1 MICRRVLV
9 PFCLLT
15 GFAAGTVSAQYRT
28 DSSGKSQ
35 FAQASQQIYRIK
47 AVVNVSAEAAG
58 AAWDLYNFSQIAK
71 KDNSSVAEVESLKIN
86 KIDWFDRWAVHPYN
100 HSVDKLSYEPF
111 FLAMPFPLIVFGID
125 KKMRKDFWK
134 LTFLYAEAMTM
145 TGVLYT
151 SAVHYVN
158 RHRPLVYESASPIGT
173 KTSPNSRNSF
183 FAGHVALV
191 GTSFFFVAQTYAD
204 YHPDSRYKW
213 AFYGGAAALTALTGY
228 WRNLAGEHFP
238 TDITLGAGVGVA
250 SGLLTP
256 ALHRVKGLRNS
267 RLSLLPFSAHGSG
280 LTAFYRF

>member
-1 MICRRVLV
+1 MRIVVLL
-9 PFCLLT
+9 CLWT
-15 GFAAGTVSAQYRT
+15 SFAGATVSAQTGT
-28 DSSGKSQ
+28 DSSGPRQLKP
-35 FAQASQQIYRIK
+35 AREQIYEIK
-47 AVVNVSAEAAG
+47 PNVDFSAEAAG
-58 AAWDLYNFSQIAK
+58 AAWDLYNFSRISK
-71 KDNSSVAEVESLKIN
+71 KGNLSVAEVRSLRIS

-100 HSVDKLSYEPF
+100 HSVDELSYKPF
-111 FLAMPFPLIVFGID
+111 YLAMPLPLIVFAID
-125 KKMRKDFWK
+125 KKMRKDFGK

-158 RHRPLVYESASPIGT
+158 RHRPLVYESASPIST
-173 KTSPNSRNSF
+173 RTSFNSRNSF

-191 GTSFFFVAQTYAD
+191 GTSAFFIAQTYAD
-204 YHPDSRYKW
+204 YHPDSRFKW

-238 TDITLGAGVGVA
+238 TDIALGAAVGVT

-256 ALHRVKGLRNS
+256 ALHRVKLLSNS

-280 LTAFYRF
+280 LTAFYKF

>member
-1 MICRRVLV
+1 MRKSA
-9 PFCLLT
+9 FLLLWT
-15 GFAAGTVSAQYRT
+15 ALAGGTVSAQSGT
-28 DSSGKSQ
+28 DSLGQK
-35 FAQASQQIYRIK
+35 QAAHPQIYRIK
-47 AVVNVSAEAAG
+47 PAADFTVEAIG
-58 AAWDLYNFSQIAK
+58 AAWDLYNFSQISK
-71 KDNSSVAEVESLKIN
+71 KENSSVAEVQSLKIS
-86 KIDWFDRWAVHPYN
+86 KINWFDRWAVHPYN

-111 FLAMPFPLIVFGID
+111 FLAMPLPLIVFGID

-151 SAVHYVN
+151 TAVHYVD
-158 RHRPLVYESASPIGT
+158 RHRPLVYESASPIGER
-173 KTSPNSRNSF
+173 TSSNSRNSF

-191 GTSFFFVAQTYAD
+191 GTSVFFIAQAYAD

-213 AFYGGAAALTALTGY
+213 AFYGGAAALTAITGY

-238 TDITLGAGVGVA
+238 TDIALGAAVGVA

-256 ALHRVKGLRNS
+256 ALHRVRLLNNS

-280 LTAFYRF
+280 LTAFYKF